1 MPKTT
6 RIIEVTQ
13 GITGPVIDRFTID
26 IDDDLDSDDQ
36 TRIIREEMHRRLNE
50 RSTVQSLDE

>member
-1 MPKTT
+1 MTH
-6 RIIEVTQ
+6 IIEVTQ
-13 GITGPVIDRFTID
+13 GITGLIIDRFTID

-36 TRIIREEMHRRLNE
+36 TRIIRGEMNRR

>member
-6 RIIEVTQ
+6 HIIEVTQ

-36 TRIIREEMHRRLNE
+36 TRIIREEMHRRL
-50 RSTVQSLDE
+50 STVQSLDE

>member
-26 IDDDLDSDDQ
+26 IDDDLDSDEQ
-36 TRIIREEMHRRLNE
+36 TRIIKEEMNRRIEKGETNG
-50 RSTVQSLDE
+50 RNS

>member
-26 IDDDLDSDDQ
+26 IDDDLDSDEQ
-36 TRIIREEMHRRLNE
+36 TRIIKEEMNRRIKKGETNG
-50 RSTVQSLDE
+50 RNS

>member
-6 RIIEVTQ
+6 HIIEVTQ

-26 IDDDLDSDDQ
+26 IDDDLDSDEQ
-36 TRIIREEMHRRLNE
+36 TRIIKEEMNRRIKKGETNG
-50 RSTVQSLDE
+50 RNS